1 MSSNA
6 AQTSAVGCMSAA
18 VLNQLKQAV
27 GERFVL
33 TDAASLLAYESD
45 ALTLF
50 RCKPAAVLLP
60 ASKEEVAAC
69 VRALHQAKIP
79 FAARGAGTGL
89 SGGALVPEGGVI
101 LAMAR
106 MCKVLEVNAEGGW
119 AKVEPGVVN
128 AELGRQV
135 EALGLRYAPDP
146 ASQMVST
153 LGGNAAENAGGPQCF
168 LHGTTSQ
175 HILAAEVVLAD
186 GSLHSWG
193 SATTLNDPLD
203 LRGFLLGSEGTVGVI
218 VSLTVRLIPLPPS
231 IVTLMAAFDS
241 IRTACTA
248 VSDIVAAG
256 LQPVAL
262 EVMDQKTIRAV
273 EASVYRAGLPVDAG
287 AVLIVEVEGA
297 AQKTA
302 ADAEAVETVLID
314 HKPLRIEKA
323 ETPEQRLAVWKGRK
337 GAGGALGQLGPDS
350 YVMDGVVPRSKLAD
364 VMDFVTRM
372 EEETQLEISNLFH
385 AGDGNIHP
393 HITYDAANADQVEL
407 VEETGTLILR
417 KCLEMGGSI
426 TGEHGVGLEK
436 HHLMAEQFS
445 ADELQVMEAL
455 REVLNPDNLLNP
467 GKGLPMKR
475 GCMEAFHRHQRPTGL
490 VAESEDSGGQL

>member
-1 MSSNA
+1 MMSPTVLTQLSKV
-6 AQTSAVGCMSAA
+6 VGDRYA
-18 VLNQLKQAV
+18 
-27 GERFVL
+27 L

-50 RCKPAAVLLP
+50 RCKPSAVLLP
-60 ASKEEVAAC
+60 ASKQEVAAC
-69 VRALHQAKIP
+69 VRILHQAGIP

-89 SGGALVPEGGVI
+89 SGGLLVPEGGVI

-106 MCKVLEVNAEGGW
+106 MRKIHEVNVDGGW

-135 EALGLRYAPDP
+135 ADLGMRYAPDP
-146 ASQMVST
+146 ASQTVST

-186 GSLHSWG
+186 GTMETWG
-193 SATTLNDPLD
+193 SATTFSDALD

-248 VSDIVAAG
+248 VSDIVSAG
-256 LQPVAL
+256 HQPVAL

-273 EASVYRAGLPVDAG
+273 EASVYRAGLPTDAG

-297 AQKTA
+297 EERTSI
-302 ADAEAVETVLID
+302 DALAIEELLRQHDPLQID
-314 HKPLRIEKA
+314 KA

-350 YVMDGVVPRSKLAD
+350 FVMDGVVPRSKL
-364 VMDFVTRM
+364 VEIMDFVALM
-372 EEETQLEISNLFH
+372 EDESKLKICNLFH

-393 HITYDAANADQVEL
+393 HITYDAADADEVEL
-407 VEETGTLILR
+407 VETTGTRILR
-417 KCLEMGGSI
+417 KCLELGGSI

-445 ADELQVMEAL
+445 ADELQVMAAL
-455 REVLNPDNLLNP
+455 RGVLNQDNLLNP
-467 GKGLPMKR
+467 NKGLPMKR
-475 GCMEAFHRHQRPTGL
+475 GCMEAFHRHRRPTT
-490 VAESEDSGGQL
+490 A

>member
-1 MSSNA
+1 MKPVL
-6 AQTSAVGCMSAA
+6 AQLRAAVGD
-18 VLNQLKQAV
+18 
-27 GERFVL
+27 RFVL
-33 TDAASLLAYESD
+33 SNAASLLAYESD

-50 RCKPAAVLLP
+50 RCKPAAVVLP
-60 ASKEEVAAC
+60 ASKEEVVAC
-69 VRALHQAKIP
+69 VRVLHQAGIP
-79 FAARGAGTGL
+79 FAARGAGNGL

-106 MCKVLEVNAEGGW
+106 MRNVLEVNVDGAW
-119 AKVEPGVVN
+119 AKVQPGVVN
-128 AELGRQV
+128 ADLGRHV
-135 EALGLRYAPDP
+135 AEMGLRYAPDP
-146 ASQMVST
+146 ASQTVST

-186 GSLHSWG
+186 GTMQTWG
-193 SATTLNDPLD
+193 SATPFSDALD

-241 IRTACTA
+241 IGTACAA
-248 VSDIVAAG
+248 VSDIVSAG
-256 LQPVAL
+256 QQPVAL

-297 AQKTA
+297 EERTKRD
-302 ADAEAVETVLID
+302 ADAID
-314 HKPLRIEKA
+314 VILRRHDPMRIEKA

-350 YVMDGVVPRSKLAD
+350 FVMDGVVPRSKL
-364 VMDFVTRM
+364 VEIMDFVTRM
-372 EEETQLEISNLFH
+372 EQETQLQISNLFH

-393 HITYDAANADQVEL
+393 HITYDATDADQVEL
-407 VEETGTLILR
+407 VEKTGTRILR

-436 HHLMAEQFS
+436 HHLMGEQFS

-455 REVLNPDNLLNP
+455 RAVLNPHNLLNP
-467 GKGLPMKR
+467 GRGLPMKR
-475 GCMEAFHRHQRPTGL
+475 GCVEAFHRHRRP
-490 VAESEDSGGQL
+490 QLAAADIGPAGELDE